1 MSTDNRSD
9 IKGTQLSLSVDEWR
23 ELALGGTQI
32 PVTLK
37 LNGESMR
44 PLIRKQRDSVT
55 VIPVYRKL
63 KKGDI
68 VLFKR
73 FDSAYVV
80 HRINRIDGQ
89 SVTTVGDNC
98 VDLDAPMPL
107 YNVWGI
113 VVKENRGGK
122 ILNLDSAVSRA
133 YGRMRMLTR
142 PARSLWRKI
151 KRFSAA
157 LVRRLEGGG

>member
-1 MSTDNRSD
+1 MNTDNRSD
-9 IKGTQLSLSVDEWR
+9 IKRAQISLSVDEWH
-23 ELALGGTQI
+23 EIALEGTQI
-32 PVTLK
+32 PVTFK
-37 LNGESMR
+37 LSGESMR

-80 HRINRIDGQ
+80 HRVNKIDGQ

-98 VDLDAPMPL
+98 TEFDAPMSICD
-107 YNVWGI
+107 VWGI
-113 VVKENRGGK
+113 VVKENRDGK
-122 ILNLDSAVSRA
+122 ILNLDSAVSRI
-133 YGRMRMLTR
+133 YGRMRMFTR
-142 PARSLWRKI
+142 PVRSLWRKI
-151 KRFSAA
+151 KRFGAS
-157 LVRRLEGGG
+157 LIRRLEGGG

>member
-1 MSTDNRSD
+1 MNTDNRSD
-9 IKGTQLSLSVDEWR
+9 IKRAQISLSVDEWH
-23 ELALGGTQI
+23 EIALEGTKI

-80 HRINRIDGQ
+80 HRVNKIDGQ

-98 VDLDAPMPL
+98 TEFDVHLRCM
-107 YNVWGI
+107 GH
-113 VVKENRGGK
+113 
-122 ILNLDSAVSRA
+122 SC
-133 YGRMRMLTR
+133 
-142 PARSLWRKI
+142 
-151 KRFSAA
+151 
-157 LVRRLEGGG
+157 